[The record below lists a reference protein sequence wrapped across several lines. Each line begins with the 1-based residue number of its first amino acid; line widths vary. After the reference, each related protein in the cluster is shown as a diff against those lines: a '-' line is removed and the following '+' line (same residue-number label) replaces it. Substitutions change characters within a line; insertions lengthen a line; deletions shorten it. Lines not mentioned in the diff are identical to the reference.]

1 MGTSTPPTT
10 RLYFGPF
17 ELDPH
22 TGELWKSG
30 RPVKL
35 PPQPTKLLIFLASR
49 CGELVT
55 REEIKESLWGADT
68 FVDFEQGLNFCIK
81 KIRFAL
87 GDNPDQPEFIQT
99 LPRRG
104 YRFIGSARTESPAVP
119 PETKPPRRKTAL
131 PFGLVFLAAAIV
143 TVALIFALGWNN
155 LRDRWFGGAGA
166 HQIKS
171 LAVLPLRN
179 LSQDPEQEYFSDGM
193 TDELI
198 TDLAKSGG
206 LRVISHT
213 SVERYKDTKLPLPEI
228 ARELGVDAVV
238 EGTVMRSGERVR
250 ITAQLIDGRS
260 DRHLWAESYER
271 DVRDVFGLQSEV
283 AQRISREVGTNLI
296 AGQPSH
302 PPSKPEVDP
311 AAYEA
316 YLKGNFYWN
325 QLSCDGFNKGR
336 AYFEQAVA
344 KDPNFSPA
352 YVGLAESYFTLDDWG
367 CSPEA
372 ELIPKSRAAALKA
385 VELDPNSGPAHAWL
399 GKLAFFY
406 EWNLP
411 KAEGELKLAIE
422 LDPNHVPS
430 HVMYAVFL
438 VTVGRQDDGLAEMR
452 RAKELDPTSQLTN
465 GIGIFVSYLARQ
477 YDQAIEQGNRTIE
490 LYPGSMLAYDWLGAT
505 YEKRGH
511 YDQANAAYLKSKEL
525 QGAPQNELA
534 AYQSAY
540 QKSGVRGYWQKELE
554 AAERSKSVNP
564 CWMSRVYAHLG
575 KKEQM
580 LEFLNRSSQ
589 QHCSGPHTV
598 IADPINDPFRDD
610 PRFRDVVARL
620 RLKRD

>member
-1 MGTSTPPTT
+1 MGTSTTPST
-10 RLYFGPF
+10 RLHFGPF

-30 RPVKL
+30 QPVKL

-49 CGELVT
+49 PGELVT

-68 FVDFEQGLNFCIK
+68 FVDFEQGLNFCVK
-81 KIRFAL
+81 KIRSAL
-87 GDNPDQPEFIQT
+87 GDNPEQPEFIQT
-99 LPRRG
+99 LPKRG
-104 YRFIGSARTESPAVP
+104 YRFIGSARTESPAAPPATVP
-119 PETKPPRRKTAL
+119 HRRKTAL
-131 PFGLVFLAAAIV
+131 PFGLVFLAAGV
-143 TVALIFALGWNN
+143 TVALIFAFDWDH
-155 LRDRWFGGAGA
+155 LRDRWFGGASA
-166 HQIKS
+166 HRIES

-302 PPSKPEVDP
+302 PPSKPLVDP

-352 YVGLAESYFTLDDWG
+352 YVGLAESYFTLADWG
-367 CSPEA
+367 CSHEA
-372 ELIPKSRAAALKA
+372 ELIPKSRAAALRA
-385 VELDPNSGPAHAWL
+385 IELDPNSGAAHAWL

-411 KAEGELKLAIE
+411 KAENELKRAIE
-422 LDPNHVPS
+422 LDPHHLTS
-430 HVMYAVFL
+430 HVIYAVFL
-438 VTVGRQDDGLAEMR
+438 VTVGRRENGLAEMR

-465 GIGIFVSYLARQ
+465 VISIFVSYLARQ
-477 YDQAIEQGNRTIE
+477 YDQAIEQGNKTIE
-490 LYPGSMLAYDWLGAT
+490 LYPGSAGAYEWLGAA
-505 YEKRGH
+505 YEKKGL

-525 QGAPQNELA
+525 QGAPQKELA

-540 QKSGVRGYWQKELE
+540 QKSGIRGYWQKQLQ
-554 AAERSKSVNP
+554 AAERDKSVDA
-564 CWMSRVYAHLG
+564 CWMTRVYAHLG
-575 KKEQM
+575 EKEQT
-580 LEFLNRSSQ
+580 LQFLIRSSQ

-610 PRFRDVVARL
+610 PRFKDVVARL
-620 RLKRD
+620 RL

>member
-1 MGTSTPPTT
+1 MGTSTTPST
-10 RLYFGPF
+10 RLYFGAF
-17 ELDPH
+17 ELDTH

-30 RPVKL
+30 QPVKL

-55 REEIKESLWGADT
+55 RDEIKESLWGADT
-68 FVDFEQGLNFCIK
+68 FVDFEQGLNFCVK
-81 KIRFAL
+81 KIRSAL
-87 GDNPDQPEFIQT
+87 GDT
-99 LPRRG
+99 
-104 YRFIGSARTESPAVP
+104 
-119 PETKPPRRKTAL
+119 
-131 PFGLVFLAAAIV
+131 
-143 TVALIFALGWNN
+143 LIFAFDWDH

-166 HQIKS
+166 HGIES

-179 LSQDPEQEYFSDGM
+179 LSANPEQEYFSDGM

-213 SVERYKDTKLPLPEI
+213 SVERYKNTKRSLPEI

-238 EGTVMRSGERVR
+238 EGTVMRSGDRVR

-260 DRHLWAESYER
+260 DRHLWADSYER
-271 DVRDVFGLQSEV
+271 DVRDVFGLQAEV
-283 AQRISREVGTNLI
+283 AQRIAREVGANLI

-302 PPSKPEVDP
+302 PPSKPVVDP
-311 AAYEA
+311 TAYEA
-316 YLKGNFYWN
+316 FLKGNFYWS

-367 CSPEA
+367 CSQEA

-540 QKSGVRGYWQKELE
+540 QKSGIRGYWQKELE
-554 AAERSKSVNP
+554 AAERTKSVNP
-564 CWMSRVYAHLG
+564 CWISRVYAHLG

-580 LEFLNRSSQ
+580 LEFLNRSSR

-610 PRFRDVVARL
+610 PRFKDVVARL
-620 RLKRD
+620 